1 MAAITRPG
9 TGIGTTGGGGM
20 VPSYWDA
27 VFAESLYPSLFF
39 YQFGAKR
46 RVPPNFGLT
55 IKITRLKRQTGIVH
69 QQPTNSYGVPI
80 GLGGVASF
88 AGLCAQFVSGTLNKF
103 RGVYGNSDIALLT
116 TMGNVTEFAIRD
128 ISRDL
133 ALQMDNSVRNTLS
146 AISNGTWQGGS
157 GAAFTGVK
165 NTSVLKPTDIIRAV
179 ARLRASN
186 NPRWPDGNYP
196 LVCHPF
202 VTYDLKATLS
212 TGHAGAW
219 SDIHKY
225 GTDAM
230 AENLYR
236 GEVGRIYGAR
246 IVESTNLKRLTNTLV
261 AGVSSAAGLSQGGTI
276 SGWQNFMFAPEAY
289 YVCEMDQMTGRV
301 IVKGLGSAGALDADN
316 SLATVAAKVFFCPIR
331 GFQSTPNASVST
343 AGFETRIIRLVT
355 GSSIN

>member
-1 MAAITRPG
+1 MGVTRPG
-9 TGIGTTGGGGM
+9 TGIGPAGGQGGM

-55 IKITRLKRQTGIVH
+55 IKITRLKRQTGKVTL
-69 QQPTNSYGVPI
+69 QNANSYGVT
-80 GLGGVASF
+80 VAQS
-88 AGLCAQFVSGTLNKF
+88 ALSGLCAQFVSGTLAKY

-116 TMGNVTEFAIRD
+116 TMGDVTEFAIRD

-133 ALQMDNSVRNTLS
+133 ALQMDTAVRSSLS
-146 AISNGTWQGGS
+146 GISNGTWV
-157 GAAFTGVK
+157 GAAATAFGSVK
-165 NTSVLKPTDIIRAV
+165 QTSILKMSDIIKSIAK
-179 ARLRASN
+179 LRSAN

-196 LVCHPF
+196 LVIHPL

-212 TGHAGAW
+212 SGYAGAW
-219 SDIHKY
+219 QDLHKY
-225 GTDAM
+225 GTDNM

-246 IVESTNLKRLTNTLV
+246 IVESTNVKRLTATLAGSGMSLT
-261 AGVSSAAGLSQGGTI
+261 AGVSSGQ
-276 SGWQNFMFAPEAY
+276 SGWQNFLFAPEAY

-316 SLATVAAKVFFCPIR
+316 SLATVAAKVFFCAIR
-331 GFQSTPNASVST
+331 GFQNLPNAAVST
-343 AGFETRIIRLVT
+343 AGFETRMIRLVT
-355 GSSIN
+355 GASLT